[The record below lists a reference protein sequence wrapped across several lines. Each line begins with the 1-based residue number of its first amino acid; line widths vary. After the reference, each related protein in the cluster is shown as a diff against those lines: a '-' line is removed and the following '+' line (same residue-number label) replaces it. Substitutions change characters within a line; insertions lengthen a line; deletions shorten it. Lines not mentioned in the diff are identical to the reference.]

1 MHVIAGKD
9 PAEQAAVRPVDRWF
23 SAYADDHRHPGNQRL
38 HVICV
43 PAIVWSI
50 LAILHALPVPAALDR
65 APQGAWAGLATLL
78 ALLFWWRLS
87 RPLALG
93 SAVLAALVLW
103 GNVMILENF
112 GAMVLLIAGVAVFVL
127 AWIGQ
132 FIGHVVEGRRP
143 SFFTDL
149 VYLMI
154 GPPWV
159 LAKAYRAIGL
169 RW

>member
-1 MHVIAGKD
+1 M
-9 PAEQAAVRPVDRWF
+9 
-23 SAYADDHRHPGNQRL
+23 NQRL

-43 PAIVWSI
+43 PAIVWSL
-50 LAILHALPVPAALDR
+50 LAILHALPLPDGLADR
-65 APQGAWAGLATLL
+65 LPQGVWAGLATLL
-78 ALLFWWRLS
+78 ALFFWWRLS

-93 SAVLAALVLW
+93 SAVFAALGLW
-103 GNVMILENF
+103 GNVVILENF
-112 GAMVLLIAGVAVFVL
+112 GAMVLLIAGIAVFVL

-132 FIGHVVEGRRP
+132 FIGHLVEGRRP

-169 RW
+169 GW